1 MKNWLI
7 RHPDLSFERPV
18 SETDLIRLI
27 ETGKLGPRDEICKS
41 GSYWFHLQDAQEVRK
56 FLHNVKLEAILPK
69 MAERTSTSLVTDTR
83 AKGLDIRSEAQPRPD
98 SPSAVHA
105 QLEWPEA
112 NHEDEAHD
120 DSLEES
126 SLQSRILF
134 VAVILVIFFGTL
146 YLLWSGSR

>member
-1 MKNWLI
+1 M
-7 RHPDLSFERPV
+7 
-18 SETDLIRLI
+18 I

-56 FLHNVKLEAILPK
+56 FLQNVKLEAILPK
-69 MAERTSTSLVTDTR
+69 MADRTSTSLVTDTR
-83 AKGLDIRSEAQPRPD
+83 AKGVDLRSESQYRPD
-98 SPSAVHA
+98 SPAPVHA

-112 NHEDEAHD
+112 NHEDEPHD
-120 DSLEES
+120 ESLEES

-134 VAVILVIFFGTL
+134 VAVILIIFFGTL

>member
-18 SETDLIRLI
+18 SEIDLIRLI
-27 ETGKLGPRDEICKS
+27 ETGKLGPRDEICKA

-69 MAERTSTSLVTDTR
+69 MADSTSTSLVTDIR
-83 AKGLDIRSEAQPRPD
+83 VKGVERKETVPP
-98 SPSAVHA
+98 VEA

-112 NHEDEAHD
+112 PAQEEPVEEA
-120 DSLEES
+120 
-126 SLQSRILF
+126 SLQSRIIF
-134 VAVILVIFFGTL
+134 VGVILIIFFGTF

>member
-18 SETDLIRLI
+18 SETDLIRMI

-69 MAERTSTSLVTDTR
+69 MADRTSTSLVTDTR
-83 AKGLDIRSEAQPRPD
+83 AKSVELKVEGVQRKEATPPLQ
-98 SPSAVHA
+98 A

-112 NHEDEAHD
+112 PVDEEPV
-120 DSLEES
+120 EES
-126 SLQSRILF
+126 SIKARILF
-134 VAVILVIFFGTL
+134 VGVILIIFCGTL

>member
-18 SETDLIRLI
+18 SETDLIRMI

-69 MAERTSTSLVTDTR
+69 MADRTSTSLVTDTR
-83 AKGLDIRSEAQPRPD
+83 AKSVELKVEGVQRKESTPPLQ
-98 SPSAVHA
+98 A

-112 NHEDEAHD
+112 PVDEEPV
-120 DSLEES
+120 EES
-126 SLQSRILF
+126 SIKARILF
-134 VAVILVIFFGTL
+134 VGVILIIFCGTL

>member
-18 SETDLIRLI
+18 SETDLIRMI

-69 MAERTSTSLVTDTR
+69 MADRTSTSLVTDTR
-83 AKGLDIRSEAQPRPD
+83 AKSVELKVEGVQRKESTPPLQ
-98 SPSAVHA
+98 A

-112 NHEDEAHD
+112 QVDEEPV
-120 DSLEES
+120 EES
-126 SLQSRILF
+126 SIKARILF
-134 VAVILVIFFGTL
+134 VGVILIIFCGTL

>member
-7 RHPDLSFERPV
+7 RHPNLSFERPV
-18 SETDLIRLI
+18 SEVDLIRMI

-41 GSYWFHLQDAQEVRK
+41 GCYWFHLQDAQEVRK

-69 MAERTSTSLVTDTR
+69 MSERTSTSLVTDTR
-83 AKGLDIRSEAQPRPD
+83 AKGVDLRSEGQLRPD
-98 SPSAVHA
+98 SPPPVHA

-112 NHEDEAHD
+112 NHEDESHD
-120 DSLEES
+120 DSIEES
-126 SLQSRILF
+126 SLQSRVLF
-134 VAVILVIFFGTL
+134 VGVILIIFFGTL

>member
-18 SETDLIRLI
+18 SESDLVRLI
-27 ETGKLGPRDEICKS
+27 ETGKLGPRDEICKA

-56 FLHNVKLEAILPK
+56 FLQNVKLEAILPK
-69 MAERTSTSLVTDTR
+69 MADRTSTSLVTDTR
-83 AKGLDIRSEAQPRPD
+83 AKADARKEAFSAMEAQP
-98 SPSAVHA
+98 
-105 QLEWPEA
+105 EA
-112 NHEDEAHD
+112 PVEDEPV
-120 DSLEES
+120 EEA

-134 VAVILVIFFGTL
+134 VGVILVIFFGTL

>member
-18 SETDLIRLI
+18 SETDLIRMI

-69 MAERTSTSLVTDTR
+69 MADRTSTSLVTDTR
-83 AKGLDIRSEAQPRPD
+83 AKSVELKVEGVQRKESTPPLQ
-98 SPSAVHA
+98 A

-112 NHEDEAHD
+112 PVDEEPV
-120 DSLEES
+120 EES
-126 SLQSRILF
+126 SIKARIL
-134 VAVILVIFFGTL
+134 VVGVVLIIFCGTL

>member
-18 SETDLIRLI
+18 SEPDLIRLI

-56 FLHNVKLEAILPK
+56 FLQNVKLEAILPK
-69 MAERTSTSLVTDTR
+69 MADRTSTSLVTDTR
-83 AKGLDIRSEAQPRPD
+83 AKGVELRGEGQQRKESNPPG
-98 SPSAVHA
+98 HA

-112 NHEDEAHD
+112 DPDTHLDEEP
-120 DSLEES
+120 LEES

-134 VAVILVIFFGTL
+134 VGVILVIFFGTL